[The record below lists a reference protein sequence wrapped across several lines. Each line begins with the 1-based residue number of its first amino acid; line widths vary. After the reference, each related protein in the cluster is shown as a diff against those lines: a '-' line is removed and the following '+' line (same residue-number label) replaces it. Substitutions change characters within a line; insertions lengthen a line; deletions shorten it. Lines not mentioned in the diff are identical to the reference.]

1 MANNE
6 INTKG
11 IINSIDNF
19 NENSEK
25 ICASL
30 NGLEASLNE
39 FNKSISKLDDLKE
52 IDLTKQ
58 KIDQLKVYKDKVD
71 KTIEGLKTIEGDL
84 SGIENLIE
92 TISKFSEEIQS
103 VMKNSNAISFNS
115 VSKNVRELD
124 KRITA
129 FNKKI
134 DTFVQ
139 SELLKKMD
147 AQYESLI
154 EHFNSA
160 LEKQQKTIASME
172 EKLNQIESQSGQI
185 TGLAP
190 AKIDPSKIV
199 FDGFDKDNMEG
210 LFKDFIKEIISEY
223 TKVEPSKASIYRGFS
238 ENVLKV
244 LSDEGEL
251 EASYILGQR
260 YYELGQID
268 MAVVEYEKL
277 VDGGDDRCKDR
288 LIEIY
293 KEKSNEGNAL
303 YQEKLGFE
311 LYRGKII
318 EKDVDEAI
326 KLLEKAESNGST
338 NAKKYLELIRLK

>member
-1 MANNE
+1 M
-6 INTKG
+6 
-11 IINSIDNF
+11 
-19 NENSEK
+19 
-25 ICASL
+25 
-30 NGLEASLNE
+30 
-39 FNKSISKLDDLKE
+39 
-52 IDLTKQ
+52 
-58 KIDQLKVYKDKVD
+58 
-71 KTIEGLKTIEGDL
+71 
-84 SGIENLIE
+84 ENLIE

-129 FNKKI
+129 FNKRI

-160 LEKQQKTIASME
+160 LEKQQKTIESME
-172 EKLNQIESQSGQI
+172 EKLNQIEAQSGQI
-185 TGLAP
+185 GGLAP

-210 LFKDFIKEIISEY
+210 MFKGFIEEIIAEY

-260 YYELGQID
+260 YYESGQID
-268 MAVVEYEKL
+268 MAVIEYEKL

-293 KEKSNEGNAL
+293 KEKSKEGNAL

-326 KLLEKAESNGST
+326 KLLEKAESNGSP

>member
-11 IINSIDNF
+11 IINSIDSF
-19 NENSEK
+19 NENSQK

-30 NGLEASLNE
+30 NGLETSLNE

-52 IDLTKQ
+52 IDLTKK
-58 KIDQLKVYKDKVD
+58 KIDELKTYKDKVTS
-71 KTIEGLKTIEGDL
+71 TIEGLKTIDEDL

-103 VMKNSNAISFNS
+103 VMKNSNAISFSN
-115 VSKNVRELD
+115 VSKNVRDLD
-124 KRITA
+124 KKITA

-147 AQYESLI
+147 AQYDTLT
-154 EHFNSA
+154 EHFNTA
-160 LEKQQKTIASME
+160 LEKQQKTIESME
-172 EKLNQIESQSGQI
+172 EKLSQIEAQSGQI
-185 TGLAP
+185 GKFAP
-190 AKIDPSKIV
+190 AKIDPSKIA
-199 FDGFDKDNMEG
+199 FDGFDNIENM
-210 LFKDFIKEIISEY
+210 FKDFIEEIIVQY
-223 TKVEPSKASIYRGFS
+223 TKAEPSKANIYREFS
-238 ENVLKV
+238 ENVLKA

-260 YYELGQID
+260 YYEAGQID

-326 KLLEKAESNGST
+326 KLLEKAERNGSP
-338 NAKKYLELIRLK
+338 NSKKYLELIRLK

>member
-25 ICASL
+25 ICVSL

-39 FNKSISKLDDLKE
+39 FNKSISKLDGLKQ

-58 KIDQLKVYKDKVD
+58 KIDQLTTYKDKVSR
-71 KTIEGLKTIEGDL
+71 TIEGLKTIDQDL
-84 SGIENLIE
+84 SGIESLIE

-103 VMKNSNAISFNS
+103 IMKNSNAINFNA

-129 FNKKI
+129 FNKRI

-160 LEKQQKTIASME
+160 LEKQQKTIESME
-172 EKLNQIESQSGQI
+172 EKLSQIEAQSGQI

-199 FDGFDKDNMEG
+199 FDGFDNMENM
-210 LFKDFIKEIISEY
+210 FKDFIEEIISEY
-223 TKVEPSKASIYRGFS
+223 SKAEPSKASIYRGFS
-238 ENVLKV
+238 ENVLKA

-260 YYELGQID
+260 YYESGEID
-268 MAVVEYEKL
+268 LAVVEYEKL
-277 VDGGDDRCKDR
+277 VDAGDDRCKDR
-288 LIEIY
+288 LIEVY

-326 KLLEKAESNGST
+326 KLLEKAESNGSP

>member
-30 NGLEASLNE
+30 NGLENSLNE

-58 KIDQLKVYKDKVD
+58 KIDQLKIYKDKVTS
-71 KTIEGLKTIEGDL
+71 TIEGLKTIDEDL
-84 SGIENLIE
+84 AGIESLIE

-103 VMKNSNAISFNS
+103 VMKNSNTISFSN
-115 VSKNVRELD
+115 VSKNVRDLD
-124 KRITA
+124 KKITA

-147 AQYESLI
+147 TQYEALI

-160 LEKQQKTIASME
+160 LEKQQKTIESME
-172 EKLNQIESQSGQI
+172 KKLKQIESQSGQM
-185 TGLAP
+185 GRLAP
-190 AKIDPSKIV
+190 ARIDPSKIA
-199 FDGFDKDNMEG
+199 F
-210 LFKDFIKEIISEY
+210 
-223 TKVEPSKASIYRGFS
+223 
-238 ENVLKV
+238 
-244 LSDEGEL
+244 
-251 EASYILGQR
+251 
-260 YYELGQID
+260 
-268 MAVVEYEKL
+268 
-277 VDGGDDRCKDR
+277 
-288 LIEIY
+288 
-293 KEKSNEGNAL
+293 
-303 YQEKLGFE
+303 
-311 LYRGKII
+311 
-318 EKDVDEAI
+318 
-326 KLLEKAESNGST
+326 
-338 NAKKYLELIRLK
+338 